1 MHWTDV
7 KSLQVSLKKYD
18 LENLDGCVMC
28 NVYDDDGDGKQLA
41 VFLVFTA

>member
-28 NVYDDDGDGKQLA
+28 MMMMVMITVDDDDDES
-41 VFLVFTA
+41 

>member
-18 LENLDGCVMC
+18 LENLDVCMIMMMVV
-28 NVYDDDGDGKQLA
+28 NS
-41 VFLVFTA
+41 